1 MRTQRAAPIYKMPD
15 QTVHWARNAITRP
28 SGPSQKPGS
37 TGARRGVIVDGAHR
51 WTRKL
56 PVDLEEVVEVN
67 NVEVELHTFPDQIP
81 F

>member
-1 MRTQRAAPIYKMPD
+1 
-15 QTVHWARNAITRP
+15 
-28 SGPSQKPGS
+28 
-37 TGARRGVIVDGAHR
+37 VIVDGAHR

-67 NVEVELHTFPDQIP
+67 NVEVELHTFPDQIL